1 MENDGKA
8 GEIMPETILDY
19 IRDYGDYTFT
29 ERPMTDADSLVFCQF
44 SYLKF
49 DGMVPLVSENRRS
62 VTMKQLKEHPDYE
75 KLYADTRFEKDNRA
89 LFEAMYK
96 SRRFRSLKMN
106 CYINIV
112 EPEWET
118 QFSAITFFM
127 DDSTMYIAFRGTD
140 ETIVGWKEDFNMA
153 FQFPVPSQ
161 EYAAKYLNMVTGKL
175 HNHFFIGGHSK
186 GGNVAIYAAM
196 MCTEP
201 VKKRIIRI
209 YCMDG
214 PGFPKEVLQKK
225 EYAEIEERIVKIL
238 PHSSLVGMLFET
250 SDHYKV
256 VESKSFGL
264 LQHNPFSWLLE
275 KGEFIYVKQLSSSQK
290 KKDET
295 LNDWVCALSCED
307 RKIFVDTLY
316 QIISAS
322 KAENLIDFSAD
333 LKKSMNGMIEAMKEI
348 NPETRRTL
356 KKVIKLLFD
365 IAWQKI
371 VPKKSQKKLLPE
383 KK

>member
-1 MENDGKA
+1 
-8 GEIMPETILDY
+8 MPETILDY

-29 ERPMTDADSLVFCQF
+29 ERPMSDADSLVFCQF
-44 SYLKF
+44 CYLKF

-62 VTMKQLKEHPDYE
+62 VTMKQLKEHADYE
-75 KLYADTRFEKDNRA
+75 KLYADSRFEKDNRA

-96 SRRFRSLKMN
+96 SKRFRSLKMN

-127 DDSTMYIAFRGTD
+127 DDGTMYVAFRGTD

-175 HNHFFIGGHSK
+175 HNRFFIGGHSK

-201 VKKRIIRI
+201 VKERIIRI

-214 PGFPKEVLQKK
+214 PGFPKEVLSKK
-225 EYAEIEERIVKIL
+225 EYGEIEERIVKIL

-275 KGEFIYVKQLSSSQK
+275 KGEFIYVKHLSVSQK

-295 LNDWVCALSCED
+295 LNDWVCALSRED
-307 RKIFVDTLY
+307 RKVFVDTLY
-316 QIISAS
+316 QVISAS

-333 LKKSMNGMIEAMKEI
+333 LKTSMNGMIMAMKEI
-348 NPETRRTL
+348 DPETRKTL
-356 KKVIKLLFD
+356 KKIIKLLFD
-365 IAWQKI
+365 IALQRMA
-371 VPKKSQKKLLPE
+371 PKKSHKKMLPE
-383 KK
+383 KE

>member
-1 MENDGKA
+1 
-8 GEIMPETILDY
+8 MPETILDY

-29 ERPMTDADSLVFCQF
+29 ERPMSDADSLVFCQF
-44 SYLKF
+44 CYLKF

-62 VTMKQLKEHPDYE
+62 VTMKQLKEHADYE
-75 KLYADTRFEKDNRA
+75 KLYADSRFEKDNRA

-96 SRRFRSLKMN
+96 SKRFRSLKMN

-127 DDSTMYIAFRGTD
+127 DDGTMYVAFRGTD

-175 HNHFFIGGHSK
+175 HNRFFIGGHSK

-201 VKKRIIRI
+201 VKERIIRI

-214 PGFPKEVLQKK
+214 PGFPKEVLSKK
-225 EYAEIEERIVKIL
+225 EYGEIEERIVKIL

-275 KGEFIYVKQLSSSQK
+275 KGEFIYVKHLSVSQK

-295 LNDWVCALSCED
+295 LNDWVCALSHED
-307 RKIFVDTLY
+307 RKVFVDTLY
-316 QIISAS
+316 QVISAS

-333 LKKSMNGMIEAMKEI
+333 LKTSMNGMIMAMKEI
-348 NPETRRTL
+348 DPETRKTL
-356 KKVIKLLFD
+356 KKIIKLLFD
-365 IAWQKI
+365 IALQRMA
-371 VPKKSQKKLLPE
+371 PKKSHKKMLPE
-383 KK
+383 KE